1 MRFLWRSFF
10 GWTARKPQ
18 KAGEAT
24 TERRL
29 GEAEQNHSSCSK
41 TRVVG
46 ESRLTQRL
54 VHYQATHALAFFP
67 PSQRYWKVP
76 LKRLKTMKTTISL
89 STPSQLETEAL
100 VTIVLDH
107 SEGPKNK
114 GAKPQL
120 AVETTDASVK
130 PPAADLLAS
139 GEMTGKPFET
149 NLLHKP
155 AGLKAKRLLLISG
168 GAAKKFSSYD
178 LRRMAGAALRTLK
191 ARGIRSFAFI
201 APPCIPAEEAVRAI
215 VEGALVGNFDPDYYR
230 SDRKDQKI
238 DALTILASGNSDKDA
253 LEKAAIESQIIGE
266 SQNFTRD
273 LVNEPS
279 NRMTPTTLADRAKK
293 MCQEVGLKCEVYGA
307 DKIKELKMGAFWGVA
322 QGSDEPPALVVMR
335 YEPAGAPEKPV
346 LGLVGKGI
354 TFDTGGISIKP
365 ADGMEKMKYD
375 MAGGATM
382 IGVMRAIA
390 LLKPKVKVIGIV
402 CATENMPSGKAQKPG
417 DVQIAMSGKSIE
429 IINTD
434 AEGRLVLADGLHYA
448 RQLGCTHLV
457 DAATLTGAV
466 VVALGYNNAGIFAND
481 DGMYDRIHSANEKAG
496 EKMWRM
502 PLDDEYKEQ
511 IRSSIA
517 DIVNSG
523 GRWGGAITAAMFLKE
538 FAEDTPW
545 IHLDIAGTAW
555 MEEQKPWIAK
565 GPSGIALRSLVEF
578 VQSFT
583 R

>member
-1 MRFLWRSFF
+1 LHFYLSADDTGKKFWNTNF
-10 GWTARKPQ
+10 
-18 KAGEAT
+18 
-24 TERRL
+24 
-29 GEAEQNHSSCSK
+29 H
-41 TRVVG
+41 
-46 ESRLTQRL
+46 
-54 VHYQATHALAFFP
+54 H
-67 PSQRYWKVP
+67 
-76 LKRLKTMKTTISL
+76 MKTTIS
-89 STPSQLETEAL
+89 SASPSSLEAESLAA
-100 VTIVLDH
+100 VVLDH
-107 SEGPKNK
+107 SNATSNEKDR
-114 GAKPQL
+114 KPEL
-120 AVETTDASVK
+120 TVATSDPAVQ
-130 PPAADLLAS
+130 AAAGDLLAS
-139 GEMTGKPFET
+139 GEVSGKPFET

-155 AGLKAKRLLLISG
+155 ASLKAKRLLLVSG
-168 GAAKKFSSYD
+168 GAAKKFTSYD
-178 LRRMAGAALRTLK
+178 LRKIAGAAVRSLK
-191 ARGIRSFAFI
+191 SRGIRSFALVAPVDI
-201 APPCIPAEEAVRAI
+201 AADESVRAI
-215 VEGALVGNFDPDYYR
+215 VEGAHVGNFDPDYYR

-238 DALTILASGNSDKDA
+238 EELTIVANGDKGA
-253 LEKAAIESQIIGE
+253 LEKAANEAQIIGE

-279 NRMTPTTLADRAKK
+279 NRMTPTILAERAKK
-293 MCQEVGLKCEVYGA
+293 MCAEVGLKCEVWGS
-307 DKIKELKMGAFWGVA
+307 DKIKELKMGAFWSVA
-322 QGSDEPPALVVMR
+322 QGSDEPPALIVMT
-335 YEPAGAPEKPV
+335 YEPAGAPAKPV

-382 IGVMRAIA
+382 IGAMRAIA

-402 CATENMPSGKAQKPG
+402 CATENMPSGHAQKPG

-434 AEGRLVLADGLHYA
+434 AEGRLVLADGLYYA

-466 VVALGYNNAGIFAND
+466 VVALGYANAGVFAND
-481 DGMYDRIHSANEKAG
+481 DDMYNRFHAANAKAG
-496 EKMWRM
+496 EKMWRL
-502 PLDDEYKEQ
+502 PLDDEYKDQ

-523 GRWGGAITAAMFLKE
+523 GRWGGAVTAAMFLKE

-555 MEEQKPWIAK
+555 MEDQKPWIAK

-578 VQSFT
+578 VKSFA
-583 R
+583 

>member
-1 MRFLWRSFF
+1 
-10 GWTARKPQ
+10 
-18 KAGEAT
+18 
-24 TERRL
+24 
-29 GEAEQNHSSCSK
+29 
-41 TRVVG
+41 
-46 ESRLTQRL
+46 
-54 VHYQATHALAFFP
+54 
-67 PSQRYWKVP
+67 
-76 LKRLKTMKTTISL
+76 MKTTISL
-89 STPSQLETEAL
+89 STPAQLETESL
-100 VTIVLDH
+100 VAIVLDQADPAQK
-107 SEGPKNK
+107 EKNK
-114 GAKPQL
+114 DAKPQVKTATGDA
-120 AVETTDASVK
+120 AVQSA
-130 PPAADLLAS
+130 AADLLAS
-139 GEMTGKPFET
+139 GEITGRPFES

-155 AGLKAKRLLLISG
+155 AGVKAKRLLLISG
-168 GAAKKFSSYD
+168 GTAKKFTSYD
-178 LRRMAGAALRTLK
+178 LRRVAGAAVRTLK
-191 ARGIRSFAFI
+191 SRGIRSFAFI
-201 APPCIPAEEAVRAI
+201 APPGIPAEEAVRAI

-238 DALTILASGNSDKDA
+238 DVLTILASGNSDQAA
-253 LEKAAIESQIIGE
+253 LEKAASEAQVIGE

-279 NRMTPTTLADRAKK
+279 NRMTPTILADRAKK

-307 DKIKELKMGAFWGVA
+307 DKIKELKMGAFWSVA
-322 QGSDEPPALVVMR
+322 QGSDEPPALIVMR
-335 YEPAGAPEKPV
+335 YEPAGALEKPM

-382 IGVMRAIA
+382 IGAMRAIA
-390 LLKPKVKVIGIV
+390 LLKPKVKVVGIV

-434 AEGRLVLADGLHYA
+434 AEGRLVLADGLFYA

-466 VVALGYNNAGIFAND
+466 VVALGYANAGIFAND
-481 DGMYDRIHSANEKAG
+481 DAMYERFHKANGEAG
-496 EKMWRM
+496 EKMWRL
-502 PLDDEYKEQ
+502 PLDDEYKDN
-511 IRSSIA
+511 IKSTIA

-523 GRWGGAITAAMFLKE
+523 GRWGGAINAAMFLKE

-555 MEEQKPWIAK
+555 MEDQKPWIAK

-578 VQSFT
+578 VKSFAG
-583 R
+583 